1 MTKRTKVFT
10 SGCVN
15 FVALSSQ
22 KSDATPPPDPISVL
36 DGAGDRSYFA
46 EVSNASKSTG
56 QNASAKAGT
65 LPFEEALKKLETIV
79 EAMESEELPLETLLT
94 KYEEGARLAKICQDK
109 LAEAE
114 TKIEQ
119 LEKNSSGETKL
130 KPFAPQE

>member
-1 MTKRTKVFT
+1 
-10 SGCVN
+10 
-15 FVALSSQ
+15 
-22 KSDATPPPDPISVL
+22 
-36 DGAGDRSYFA
+36 
-46 EVSNASKSTG
+46 VSNASKNTST
-56 QNASAKAGT
+56 AAKAGS

-114 TKIEQ
+114 IKLEQ
-119 LEKNSSGETKL
+119 LEKNSAGELKL